1 MKIFKWIPLLLIIIS
16 CGTPQPASLD
26 NWENWVYKDQN
37 GNQITLEEFRKKW
50 GNKDNNLVRYD
61 YIDKDTG
68 RVASLVEPV
77 YSRYQVKYA
86 EFSRKLGEITGKEF
100 PENTIFLLEYTYVD
114 DLCGSSSTNKWS
126 RQVINSRK
134 QFTTPNKLEKRNPE
148 IVILNFFETGISL
161 KNAPDSRKEYYFQDI
176 DNFLRSTI
184 FLQPSLCG
192 SFALVKP
199 NGEAM

>member
-1 MKIFKWIPLLLIIIS
+1 MKIFKLIPLLLIIIS

-86 EFSRKLGEITGKEF
+86 EFSRKLGEITGKE
-100 PENTIFLLEYTYVD
+100 
-114 DLCGSSSTNKWS
+114 
-126 RQVINSRK
+126 
-134 QFTTPNKLEKRNPE
+134 
-148 IVILNFFETGISL
+148 SL
-161 KNAPDSRKEYYFQDI
+161 KTQSF
-176 DNFLRSTI
+176 FLNIPMWTTSVAAA
-184 FLQPSLCG
+184 LQI
-192 SFALVKP
+192 
-199 NGEAM
+199 NGPGKLLIVENNLQHQTKRH